1 MIDTRITIEVRKKEA
16 PMAAVTYWFTIYGGS
31 PFVEKWISVTV
42 DKDKTSGETAI
53 DLQPGEY
60 TVRQVEGDGKS
71 SEPSEKIR
79 MKGKNVVNGKEGG
92 AETVVFTDRGEAN
105 WPFLILFLV
114 FATLAAGIAI
124 VPKLFDRKPATTTVP
139 TPTEIVMITQTVAP
153 TEDPTPAVSPTEA
166 LTPTEDPTDTPTPTE
181 EPTEEVTPTP
191 EPTEEPI
198 PTEEPEDTPSP
209 TPVPPTD
216 TVTPTPKQNTPT
228 PAQPATNTP
237 TPEPT
242 KVVVVT
248 DTPTPTPTVVVAEQP
263 YEMWISSM
271 NPTLFEPRLGGFL
284 TEMQNTLKLGDK
296 VTVIRTNLLNSNDK
310 SQYLNEIRYGNGT
323 AFIWQTDLSASY
335 VEPVWAEPRER
346 TDIAQLLMAKVNN
359 YRAQKGLR
367 KWESPYVYYHDPERT
382 PPEQLPTFGAGMGN
396 YLTQFG
402 LRVAKKSCMDYTANH
417 EGGQIG
423 TGIFGSAIQT
433 PLGAEAAASQLF
445 SNWYNSPSHNA
456 NMLFDHSSLGNVDV
470 AVMTVVE
477 WYNGNGY
484 QYCAIMSFTD
494 IPKMYLPDGLE

>member
-1 MIDTRITIEVRKKEA
+1 MIDTKITIEVKKKEA
-16 PMAAVTYWFTIYGGS
+16 PMAAVTYWFTIYGGN

-42 DKDKTSGETAI
+42 DKEKTSGETAI
-53 DLQPGEY
+53 DLPPGEY

-71 SEPSEKIR
+71 SEPSEKLR
-79 MKGKNVVNGKEGG
+79 VKGKNVVNGKEGG
-92 AETVVFTDRGEAN
+92 AETVTFTDRGAAN

-114 FATLAAGIAI
+114 FATLAAGIAFA
-124 VPKLFDRKPATTTVP
+124 PKLFGNGTPTVTPTPTEAVVQNVP
-139 TPTEIVMITQTVAP
+139 TPTLS
-153 TEDPTPAVSPTEA
+153 PTPAPSLTDTP
-166 LTPTEDPTDTPTPTE
+166 TPTEDPTDTPTPTE

-191 EPTEEPI
+191 EPT
-198 PTEEPEDTPSP
+198 PTEEPTPELTEIPTDTPTVPPATP
-209 TPVPPTD
+209 TPVPPINTA
-216 TVTPTPKQNTPT
+216 TPKPATPTPSPI
-228 PAQPATNTP
+228 
-237 TPEPT
+237 PEPT

-248 DTPTPTPTVVVAEQP
+248 DTPTPTPTQAVAEQP

-310 SQYLNEIRYGNGT
+310 SQYLNEIRYGSGT

-359 YRAQKGLR
+359 YRASKGIR
-367 KWESPYVYYHDPERT
+367 KIENPYVYYDTKNPGTGERCT
-382 PPEQLPTFGAGMGN
+382 AN
-396 YLTQFG
+396 G

-423 TGIFGSAIQT
+423 TGIFGSSIQA

-456 NMLFDHSSLGNVDV
+456 NMLYDGGGEEYWVTV
-470 AVMTVVE
+470 GVMTVVE
-477 WYNGNGY
+477 WYNGSGY
-484 QYCAIMSFTD
+484 QYCAIMTETF
-494 IPKMYLPDGLE
+494 IEKGNLPDGLE

>member
-1 MIDTRITIEVRKKEA
+1 MIDTRITIEVKKKEA
-16 PMAAVTYWFTIYGGS
+16 PMAAVTYWFTIYGGN

-42 DKDKTSGETAI
+42 EKDKEKGEASI

-92 AETVVFTDRGEAN
+92 AETVIFTDRGEAN

-114 FATLAAGIAI
+114 FAALAAGIAI

-139 TPTEIVMITQTVAP
+139 TPTEIVMNTQTVAP

-198 PTEEPEDTPSP
+198 PTEGPEDTPSP

-263 YEMWISSM
+263 YEMWVAYQEAEVYAPNTS
-271 NPTLFEPRLGGFL
+271 F
-284 TEMQNTLKLGDK
+284 TEIGKLKLGDK
-296 VTVIRTNLLNSNDK
+296 VTVLHTNVLNRQVNYIS
-310 SQYLNEIRYGNGT
+310 EISYNGGT
-323 AFIWQTDLSASY
+323 AYVQYDLLSKNY

-346 TDIAQLLMAKVNN
+346 TDIAQLLMTKVNN

-367 KWESPYVYYHDPERT
+367 KWESPYVYHHDPEKT

-445 SNWYNSPSHNA
+445 SNWYNSPAHNA

-477 WYNGNGY
+477 WYNGSGY

>member
-1 MIDTRITIEVRKKEA
+1 MIDTRITIEVKKKEA

-92 AETVVFTDRGEAN
+92 AETVIFTDRGEAN

-139 TPTEIVMITQTVAP
+139 TPTEIVMNTQTVAP
-153 TEDPTPAVSPTEA
+153 TEEPTPAVSPTET
-166 LTPTEDPTDTPTPTE
+166 LTPTEDPTETPTPSGE
-181 EPTEEVTPTP
+181 PSPEPTEEITPTP
-191 EPTEEPI
+191 EPTEEPTPELTEI
-198 PTEEPEDTPSP
+198 PTDTPTVPPATP
-209 TPVPPTD
+209 TPVPPTN
-216 TVTPTPKQNTPT
+216 TATPKPATPTPSPI
-228 PAQPATNTP
+228 
-237 TPEPT
+237 PEPT

-263 YEMWISSM
+263 YEMWVAYQEAEVYAPNTS
-271 NPTLFEPRLGGFL
+271 F
-284 TEMQNTLKLGDK
+284 TEIGKLKLGDK
-296 VTVIRTNLLNSNDK
+296 VTVLHTNVLNRQVNYIS
-310 SQYLNEIRYGNGT
+310 EISYNGGT
-323 AFIWQTDLSASY
+323 AYVQYDLLSKTY

-346 TDIAQLLMAKVNN
+346 ADIAQLLMAKVNN
-359 YRAQKGLR
+359 YRASKGIR
-367 KWESPYVYYHDPERT
+367 KIENPYIYYNVANPGLGDRLNER
-382 PPEQLPTFGAGMGN
+382 GR
-396 YLTQFG
+396 
-402 LRVAKKSCMDYTANH
+402 RVAKRCCMEYSANH

-423 TGIFGSAIQT
+423 TGIYGSGGKLSAEDAAQT
-433 PLGAEAAASQLF
+433 LF
-445 SNWYNSPSHNA
+445 NSWYNSPSHNA
-456 NMLFDHSSLGNVDV
+456 NMLDV
-470 AVMTVVE
+470 GAGPSIEIHVGVMTVVE
-477 WYNGNGY
+477 WYDGRGY
-484 QYCAIMSFTD
+484 QYCAIMTVSD
-494 IPKMYLPDGLE
+494 VGLPELPDGLE

>member
-1 MIDTRITIEVRKKEA
+1 MIDTRITIEVKKKEA
-16 PMAAVTYWFTIYGGS
+16 PLAAVTYWFTIYGGN

-42 DKDKTSGETAI
+42 DKDKTDGETAI

-71 SEPSEKIR
+71 SEPSEKLR
-79 MKGKNVVNGKEGG
+79 VKGKIVVNGKEGG
-92 AETVVFTDRGEAN
+92 AETVTFTDRGEAN

-114 FATLAAGIAI
+114 FATLAAGVAI
-124 VPKLFDRKPATTTVP
+124 VPKLFGKGASTVTP
-139 TPTEIVMITQTVAP
+139 TPTEAVVQNMQTP
-153 TEDPTPAVSPTEA
+153 TPTFSPTPAPSLTDTP
-166 LTPTEDPTDTPTPTE
+166 TPTEDPTDTPTPTE

-198 PTEEPEDTPSP
+198 PTEGPEDTPSP

-284 TEMQNTLKLGDK
+284 TEMPNTLKLGDK

-310 SQYLNEIRYGNGT
+310 SQYLNEIRYGSGT

-346 TDIAQLLMAKVNN
+346 ADIAQLLMAKVNN
-359 YRAQKGLR
+359 YRASKGIR
-367 KWESPYVYYHDPERT
+367 KIENPYIYYNVANPGLGDRLNER
-382 PPEQLPTFGAGMGN
+382 GR
-396 YLTQFG
+396 
-402 LRVAKKSCMDYTANH
+402 RVAKRCCMEYSANH

-423 TGIFGSAIQT
+423 TGIYGSGGKLSAEDAAQT
-433 PLGAEAAASQLF
+433 LF
-445 SNWYNSPSHNA
+445 NSWYNSPSHNA
-456 NMLFDHSSLGNVDV
+456 NMLDV
-470 AVMTVVE
+470 GAGPSIEIHVGVMTVVE
-477 WYNGNGY
+477 WYDGRGY
-484 QYCAIMSFTD
+484 QYCAIMTVSD
-494 IPKMYLPDGLE
+494 VGLPELPDGLE

>member
-1 MIDTRITIEVRKKEA
+1 MIDTRITIEVKKKEA
-16 PMAAVTYWFTIYGGS
+16 PMATVTYWFTIYGGN

-53 DLQPGEY
+53 DLQSGEY

-71 SEPSEKIR
+71 SEPSEKLR
-79 MKGKNVVNGKEGG
+79 VKGRNVVNGKEGS
-92 AETVVFTDRGEAN
+92 AETVTFTDRGAAN

-114 FATLAAGIAI
+114 FAALAAGIAI
-124 VPKLFDRKPATTTVP
+124 VPKLFDRKPATTTAP
-139 TPTEIVMITQTVAP
+139 TPTEIAMNTQTVAP
-153 TEDPTPAVSPTEA
+153 TENPTPVVSPTEV
-166 LTPTEDPTDTPTPTE
+166 LTPTENPTDTPTPTE

-191 EPTEEPI
+191 EPTEEVT
-198 PTEEPEDTPSP
+198 PTEEPTPEL
-209 TPVPPTD
+209 TEIPTD
-216 TVTPTPKQNTPT
+216 TPTVPPATPTPKPATPT
-228 PAQPATNTP
+228 PSP

-263 YEMWISSM
+263 YEMWVAYQEAEVYAPNTS
-271 NPTLFEPRLGGFL
+271 F
-284 TEMQNTLKLGDK
+284 TEIGKLKLGDK
-296 VTVIRTNLLNSNDK
+296 VTVLHTNVLNRQVNYIS
-310 SQYLNEIRYGNGT
+310 EISYNGGT
-323 AFIWQTDLSASY
+323 AYVQYDLLSKTY

-346 TDIAQLLMAKVNN
+346 ADIAQLLMAKVNN

-367 KWESPYVYYHDPERT
+367 KWESPFVYHHDPEKT
-382 PPEQLPTFGAGMGN
+382 PPEQLPVFGAGLGN
-396 YLTQFG
+396 YLAQKG

-445 SNWYNSPSHNA
+445 SNWYNSPPHNA
-456 NMLFDHSSLGNVDV
+456 NMLDDHSSLGDVDV

-477 WYNGNGY
+477 WYNGSGY
-484 QYCAIMSFTD
+484 QYCAIMSSTCV
-494 IPKMYLPDGLE
+494 PKIYLPDGLE

>member
-1 MIDTRITIEVRKKEA
+1 MIDTRITIEVKKKEA
-16 PMAAVTYWFTIYGGS
+16 TMAAVTYWFTIYGGN

-42 DKDKTSGETAI
+42 EKDKTSGEAAI

-71 SEPSEKIR
+71 SEPSEKLCV
-79 MKGKNVVNGKEGG
+79 KGKNVVNGKEGG
-92 AETVVFTDRGEAN
+92 AETVTFTDRGAAN

-139 TPTEIVMITQTVAP
+139 TPTEIVMNTQTVAP
-153 TEDPTPAVSPTEA
+153 TEDPTPAVSPTEV
-166 LTPTEDPTDTPTPTE
+166 LTPTEDPTETPTPSGE
-181 EPTEEVTPTP
+181 PSPEPTEEITPTP

-198 PTEEPEDTPSP
+198 PTEGPEDTPSP

-248 DTPTPTPTVVVAEQP
+248 DTPTPTPTQAVAEQP

-310 SQYLNEIRYGNGT
+310 SQYLNEIRYGSGT

-335 VEPVWAEPRER
+335 VEPVWTEPRER

-359 YRAQKGLR
+359 YRASKGIR
-367 KWESPYVYYHDPERT
+367 KIENPYVYYDTKNPGTGERCT
-382 PPEQLPTFGAGMGN
+382 AN
-396 YLTQFG
+396 G

-423 TGIFGSAIQT
+423 TGIFGSSIQA

-456 NMLFDHSSLGNVDV
+456 NMLYDGGGEEYWVTV
-470 AVMTVVE
+470 GVMTVVE
-477 WYNGNGY
+477 WYNGSGY
-484 QYCAIMSFTD
+484 QYCAIMTETF
-494 IPKMYLPDGLE
+494 IEKGNLPDGLE